1 MVRSLQVLIISKR
14 GETKMGR
21 IISEASTQ
29 KLQMLAGTICQGTPN
44 LEDLVQYSDNRQA
57 LSSQVRDRK
66 KSLHLHVHCNMDLTW
81 SQRMQEEIHRS
92 REAAK
97 HARTF
102 KDRSLLE
109 ELITHLNR
117 SFMISQEEI
126 YNYNSHAYAN
136 FLRSAMEL
144 EIVVK
149 EFSKSLFKKV
159 NELPFLKLNK
169 VLFTL
174 RKNLKELKDEQSYAL
189 DLYHRQL
196 RCLQSLEEAVFTLD
210 DILEEKQLLSDSI
223 FTQTLVAYL
232 EKSGEEK

>member
-1 MVRSLQVLIISKR
+1 MYV
-14 GETKMGR
+14 
-21 IISEASTQ
+21 
-29 KLQMLAGTICQGTPN
+29 
-44 LEDLVQYSDNRQA
+44 
-57 LSSQVRDRK
+57 
-66 KSLHLHVHCNMDLTW
+66 
-81 SQRMQEEIHRS
+81 
-92 REAAK
+92 
-97 HARTF
+97 F
-102 KDRSLLE
+102 
-109 ELITHLNR
+109 
-117 SFMISQEEI
+117 
-126 YNYNSHAYAN
+126 
-136 FLRSAMEL
+136 
-144 EIVVK
+144 VVK